1 MKLAGRE
8 EELAAI
14 RRSLGGP
21 GTHHGVVIVGS
32 AGVGKT
38 RLAREALGHAAAS
51 GHRTNWFVGTE
62 SARAIP
68 LGAFTGSISQ
78 NMCDPLPDV
87 RRVIDSFVAQQRMG
101 RVVIGMDDA
110 HLLDPLSAHVVHQ
123 LAQTQGVRM
132 VVTAR
137 SGGPEP
143 DAVTALW
150 KDGLLE
156 RIDLEPLSAAAA
168 ATLIESAAAG
178 PVDSRS
184 TRRFWKLTGGNA
196 LYLLQLV
203 KDQIAAGRMH
213 KSAGV
218 WMWDGDVA
226 VSQSI
231 TDMVGR
237 RLGELDPGMAL
248 VLDTL
253 SQCEPLSVD
262 VLRDLVDL
270 ADLEAAEQMHLVTVE
285 RAGRDLVAT
294 LAHPLYGELRRATA
308 GEMHL
313 SSIRGK
319 LARRLAAEPDG
330 DMRAT
335 VRRALLALNSDLPPD
350 PDLYLTAARC
360 AAVLLDPHAAD
371 RFAAA
376 AAECGAPEAAPMR
389 AMTLV
394 LLSRGDEA
402 EAILRDISTDG
413 RPDGHHWATV
423 RAANLTWMLGRP
435 LEARAV
441 LEKLAETTES
451 DAQRMERLA
460 VECCVDAVLGHCV
473 RAEENARAALD
484 YAGLPDIHA
493 MMASIALVMALGAL
507 GHIDDIDLVAEKAI
521 ERATI
526 SFESSPMRFWFG
538 AVHGRACRLT
548 GRIDDLVAM
557 AAGLDESAR
566 DVPGIAYAN
575 LAYLLGHAELARADL
590 VGAVKHLHEAYAGVE
605 THDITTGLRV
615 ASCFSLAEAHAKL
628 GHAAAAQEALA
639 RAGER
644 VPEDYVFV
652 HTAMSLATG
661 WTLAAGGALTDAVA
675 VVRDAGRDAARR
687 EQPTHELACLQA
699 AAQWG
704 DTTGAA
710 RARELAETLKLP
722 LAQIVARHVEALAAD
737 DGTELLAVA
746 ERYRAIG
753 DRATAV
759 DATAQAAVAFGRD
772 GQGKRSAHAAAI
784 AQEGA
789 DECGGLCTP
798 ALRNP
803 AGQPLTHRQREIVEL
818 VVGGMTNKQIADRLV
833 MSVRSVEGHLYRA
846 CQRVGVSSREELA
859 AIIRHGSPQARA

>member
-8 EELAAI
+8 EELATI

-38 RLAREALGHAAAS
+38 RLAREALSHAASS

-78 NMCDPLPDV
+78 SMCDPLPDV

-101 RVVIGMDDA
+101 KVVIGVDDA

-123 LAQTQGVRM
+123 LAQTQGVRL

-150 KDGLLE
+150 KDSLLD

-168 ATLIESAAAG
+168 ATLIESAVAG

-203 KDQIAAGRMH
+203 KDQIAAGRMR

-237 RLGELDPGMAL
+237 RLGGLEPGMAL

-262 VLRDLVDL
+262 VLVDLVEP
-270 ADLEAAEQMHLVTVE
+270 ADLEAAEQMHLVRVD
-285 RAGRDLVAT
+285 RDGRGLVAT

-313 SSIRGK
+313 SRIRGR
-319 LARRLAAEPDG
+319 LARRLGSEADG

-335 VRRALLALNSDLPPD
+335 VRRALLALHSDLPPD
-350 PDLYLTAARC
+350 PELYLTAARC
-360 AAVLLDPHAAD
+360 AAVLLDPDAAD

-389 AMTLV
+389 AMTLI
-394 LLSRGDEA
+394 LLCRGNEA
-402 EAILRDISTDG
+402 EAVLRDISADG
-413 RPDGHHWATV
+413 KPDSHHWATV

-435 LEARAV
+435 LDAQAV
-441 LEKLAETTES
+441 LEKLSGTEES
-451 DAQRMERLA
+451 AAQRMERLA
-460 VECCVDAVLGHCV
+460 VQAGVDVVLGRCAA
-473 RAEENARAALD
+473 AEEIARTAL
-484 YAGLPDIHA
+484 ASGELPDFHA
-493 MMASIALVMALGAL
+493 MVASIALMMALGAL
-507 GHIDDIDLVAEKAI
+507 GHADEINEVADTAI
-521 ERATI
+521 ARSAA
-526 SFESSPMRFWFG
+526 SFESSWMRYWFG

-548 GRIDDLVAM
+548 GRIDECTTT
-557 AAGLDESAR
+557 AARLDESAR
-566 DVPGIAYAN
+566 DIPGLAYAN
-575 LAYLLGHAELARADL
+575 LAYLLGHAELVRADL
-590 VGAVKHLHEAYAGVE
+590 ATAVKHLHEAYAGAE
-605 THDITTGLRV
+605 THEVNTGLRV

-628 GHAAAAQEALA
+628 GQTAAAEEALA
-639 RAGER
+639 WAEQR
-644 VPEDYVFV
+644 VPDDYVFMN
-652 HTAMSLATG
+652 TAMSVATG
-661 WTLAAGGALTDAVA
+661 WTLAAGGALTDAID
-675 VVRDAGRDAARR
+675 VVRAAGRDAGRR
-687 EQPTHELACLQA
+687 EQPTHELLCLQT

-704 DTTGAA
+704 DITGAA
-710 RARELAETLKLP
+710 RARELADTLKLP
-722 LAQIVARHVEALAAD
+722 LAQTVAGHIEALAAD
-737 DGTELLAVA
+737 DGTGLLTAA
-746 ERYRAIG
+746 EGYRTIG
-753 DRATAV
+753 DRATAT
-759 DATAQAAVAFGRD
+759 DAMAQAAVAFGRH
-772 GQGKRSAHAAAI
+772 GQGKRSAYAAAL

-803 AGQPLTHRQREIVEL
+803 AGQPLTGRQREIVEL
-818 VVGGMTNKQIADRLV
+818 VVAGLSNKQIAERLV

-859 AIIRHGSPQARA
+859 AIIRRGPKGL

>member
-8 EELAAI
+8 EELATI

-38 RLAREALGHAAAS
+38 RLAREALSHAAAS
-51 GHRTNWFVGTE
+51 GHRTSWFVGTE

-78 NMCDPLPDV
+78 SMCDPLPDV

-101 RVVIGMDDA
+101 KVVIGIDDA

-123 LAQTQGVRM
+123 LAQTQGVRL

-150 KDGLLE
+150 KDSLLD

-168 ATLIESAAAG
+168 AALIESAVGG

-213 KSAGV
+213 QSAGV

-237 RLGELDPGMAL
+237 RLGELEPGLAL

-262 VLRDLVDL
+262 VLADLVDQ

-313 SSIRGK
+313 SKIRGK
-319 LARRLAAEPDG
+319 LARRLASEPDG

-335 VRRALLALNSDLPPD
+335 VRRALLALQSDLPPD
-350 PDLYLTAARC
+350 PELYLTAARC
-360 AAVLLDPHAAD
+360 AAVLLDPDAAD

-402 EAILRDISTDG
+402 ETVLREISADG
-413 RPDGHHWATV
+413 RADSHHWATV
-423 RAANLTWMLGRP
+423 RAANLAWMLSRP
-435 LEARAV
+435 LDAQAV
-441 LEKLAETTES
+441 LEKLSTTDES

-460 VECCVDAVLGHCV
+460 VEACVEAVLGHCV
-473 RAEENARAALD
+473 SAEEKARAALD
-484 YAGLPDIHA
+484 FAGLPDLHA
-493 MMASIALVMALGAL
+493 MMASIALTMALGAL
-507 GHIDDIDLVAEKAI
+507 GKVDDIDAVAEEAI
-521 ERATI
+521 AQALN

-538 AVHGRACRLT
+538 AVHARACRLT
-548 GRIDDLVAM
+548 GRNEEIMTM
-557 AAGLDESAR
+557 AARLDESAR
-566 DVPGIAYAN
+566 DIPGLVYAN
-575 LAYLLGHAELARADL
+575 LAYLLGHAELVRADL
-590 VGAVKHLHEAYAGVE
+590 AAAVKHLHEAYAGAE
-605 THDITTGLRV
+605 THEVTTGLRV

-628 GHAAAAQEALA
+628 GHTEAAQEALA
-639 RAGER
+639 RAGQW
-644 VPEDYVFV
+644 VPDDYVFM
-652 HTAMSLATG
+652 HTAKALATG
-661 WTLAAGGALTDAVA
+661 WTLAAGGALADAVD
-675 VVRDAGRDAARR
+675 VVREAGRDAAERA
-687 EQPTHELACLQA
+687 QPTHELACLQA

-704 DTTGAA
+704 DTAGAA
-710 RARELAETLKLP
+710 RARELADTLKLP
-722 LAQIVARHVEALAAD
+722 LAETVARHIEALAAD
-737 DGTELLAVA
+737 DGAQLLAVA
-746 ERYRAIG
+746 EGYRAIG
-753 DRATAV
+753 DRATAT
-759 DATAQAAVAFGRD
+759 DATAQAAVAFGRH
-772 GQGKRSAHAAAI
+772 GQGKRSAYAAAV
-784 AQEGA
+784 AQERA

-803 AGQPLTHRQREIVEL
+803 AGQPLTGRQREIVEL
-818 VVGGMTNKQIADRLV
+818 VVAGLSNKQIAERLV

-846 CQRVGVSSREELA
+846 SQRVGASSREQLA
-859 AIIRHGSPQARA
+859 AIIRRGPKGSG

>member
-38 RLAREALGHAAAS
+38 RLAREALSHAAAA

-62 SARAIP
+62 SAREIP
-68 LGAFTGSISQ
+68 LGAFTGSLSQ
-78 NMCDPLPDV
+78 SMCDPLPDV
-87 RRVIDSFVAQQRMG
+87 RRVIDSFVAQQRQG
-101 RVVIGMDDA
+101 RVVIGIDDA
-110 HLLDPLSAHVVHQ
+110 HLLDALSAHVVHQ
-123 LAQTQGVRM
+123 LAQTQGVRL
-132 VVTAR
+132 VVTVRA
-137 SGGPEP
+137 GGPEP

-150 KDGLLE
+150 KEGLLD

-168 ATLIESAAAG
+168 AVLIESAVAG
-178 PVDSRS
+178 PVDSRCAH
-184 TRRFWKLTGGNA
+184 RFWKLTGGNA

-203 KDQIAAGRMH
+203 KDQVAAGRMC

-218 WMWDGDVA
+218 WIWDGGVA

-237 RLGELDPGMAL
+237 RLGELSSGKAL

-253 SQCEPLSVD
+253 SQCEPLNVD
-262 VLRDLVDL
+262 VLGDLVDR
-270 ADLEAAEQMHLVTVE
+270 ADLEAAEEMHLVAVE
-285 RAGRDLVAT
+285 RAGRELVAT

-313 SSIRGK
+313 SRIRGK
-319 LARRLAAEPDG
+319 LARRLACEPDG

-335 VRRALLALNSDLPPD
+335 VRRALLALHSDLPPD
-350 PDLYLTAARC
+350 PELYLEAARC
-360 AAVLLDPHAAD
+360 AAVLLDPDAAD

-389 AMTLV
+389 AMTLI

-402 EAILRDISTDG
+402 EAVLRDISTAG
-413 RPDGHHWATV
+413 RPDSHHWATV
-423 RAANLTWMLGRP
+423 RAANLAWMLGRP
-435 LEARAV
+435 RDAGAI
-441 LEKLAETTES
+441 LEKLACATES
-451 DAQRMERLA
+451 DDQRMERLA
-460 VECCVDAVLGHCV
+460 MQACVDAVLGHCAS
-473 RAEENARAALD
+473 AEENARAALD
-484 YAGLPDIHA
+484 SGGLPDLHA
-493 MMASIALVMALGAL
+493 MMASIALTMALGAL
-507 GHIDDIDLVAEKAI
+507 GHVEDIDEVAEQAI
-521 ERATI
+521 ARATT

-548 GRIDDLVAM
+548 GRIDECVAM
-557 AAGLDESAR
+557 AARLDEAAR
-566 DVPGIAYAN
+566 DVPGLAYAN
-575 LAYLLGHAELARADL
+575 LAYLLGHAELVRADL
-590 VGAVKHLHEAYAGVE
+590 AAAVKHLHEAYAGAE
-605 THDITTGLRV
+605 THEITTGLRV

-628 GHAAAAQEALA
+628 GHAAAAEEALA
-639 RAGER
+639 RARER
-644 VPEDYVFV
+644 VPEDYVFM
-652 HTAMSLATG
+652 HTAMSLATA
-661 WTLAAGGALTDAVA
+661 WTLAAGGALTEAVD
-675 VVRDAGRDAARR
+675 VVREAGRDAARR

-704 DTTGAA
+704 DTAGAA
-710 RARELAETLKLP
+710 RARELADTLKLP
-722 LAQIVARHVEALAAD
+722 LAEVVARHFEALAAD
-737 DGTELLAVA
+737 DGPGLLAVA
-746 ERYRAIG
+746 EDYRAIG
-753 DRATAV
+753 DRATAT

-772 GQGKRSAHAAAI
+772 GQAKRSAHAAAI
-784 AQEGA
+784 AQERA

-818 VVGGMTNKQIADRLV
+818 VVAGLTNKQIADRLV

-859 AIIRHGSPQARA
+859 AIIRRGPKGMR

>member
-1 MKLAGRE
+1 MKLAGRD
-8 EELAAI
+8 EELATI

-21 GTHHGVVIVGS
+21 GTHHGVLIVGS

-38 RLAREALGHAAAS
+38 RLAREALSHASAS
-51 GHRTNWFVGTE
+51 GHRTSWFVGTE

-68 LGAFTGSISQ
+68 LGAFTGSITQS
-78 NMCDPLPDV
+78 MCDPLPDV

-101 RVVIGMDDA
+101 KVVIGIDDA

-123 LAQTQGVRM
+123 LAQTQGVRL

-150 KDGLLE
+150 KDSLLD
-156 RIDLEPLSAAAA
+156 RIDLEPLSATAAA
-168 ATLIESAAAG
+168 ALVESAVAG

-237 RLGELDPGMAL
+237 RLGELSPGMAL

-262 VLRDLVDL
+262 ILGDLVDR
-270 ADLEAAEQMHLVTVE
+270 ADLEAAEEMHLVTVE
-285 RAGRDLVAT
+285 RAGRDLMAT

-335 VRRALLALNSDLPPD
+335 VRRALLALHSDLPPD
-350 PDLYLTAARC
+350 PELYLTAARC
-360 AAVLLDPHAAD
+360 AAVLLDPDAAD

-376 AAECGAPEAAPMR
+376 AAACGAPDAAPMR

-402 EAILRDISTDG
+402 EAVLRDISTDG
-413 RPDGHHWATV
+413 RPDRHHWATV
-423 RAANLTWMLGRP
+423 RAANLAWMLGRP
-435 LEARAV
+435 CDAGVILEN
-441 LEKLAETTES
+441 LSGTTES
-451 DAQRMERLA
+451 DAQQMERRA
-460 VECCVDAVLGHCV
+460 IQACVEAILGCCAS
-473 RAEENARAALD
+473 AEEKAGAALD
-484 YAGLPDIHA
+484 SGGLSDFHA

-507 GHIDDIDLVAEKAI
+507 GHADDINAVAEQAI
-521 ERATI
+521 ERANT

-538 AVHGRACRLT
+538 AVHARACRLT
-548 GRIDDLVAM
+548 GRIDAMTAM
-557 AAGLDESAR
+557 AARLEESAR
-566 DVPGIAYAN
+566 DVPGVAYAN
-575 LAYLLGHAELARADL
+575 LAYLLGHAELVRADL
-590 VGAVKHLHEAYAGVE
+590 GAAVKHLHEAYAGAE
-605 THDITTGLRV
+605 THAITTGLRV

-628 GHAAAAQEALA
+628 GHATAAEEALA
-639 RAGER
+639 RAAER
-644 VPEDYVFV
+644 VPDDYVFM
-652 HTAMSLATG
+652 HTAMSVAKG
-661 WTLAAGGALTDAVA
+661 WTLAAGGALTDAVEL
-675 VVRDAGRDAARR
+675 VRAAGRAAAQR
-687 EQPTHELACLQA
+687 EQPTHELQCLQT

-704 DTTGAA
+704 DTAGLA
-710 RARELAETLKLP
+710 RSRELADTLRLP
-722 LAQIVARHVEALAAD
+722 LAQTVARHIEALVAD
-737 DGTELLAVA
+737 DGDQLLAVA
-746 ERYRAIG
+746 AEYRAIG
-753 DRATAV
+753 DRATAT
-759 DATAQAAVAFGRD
+759 DATAQAAVAFGRH
-772 GQGKRSAHAAAI
+772 GQGKRSAYAAAL

-803 AGQPLTHRQREIVEL
+803 AGQPLTGRQREIVEL
-818 VVGGMTNKQIADRLV
+818 VVAGLSNKQIAERLV

-846 CQRVGVSSREELA
+846 CQRVGASSREQLA
-859 AIIRHGSPQARA
+859 AIIRRGPTGPA

>member
-38 RLAREALGHAAAS
+38 RLAREALSHAAAS

-78 NMCDPLPDV
+78 SMCDPLPDV

-101 RVVIGMDDA
+101 KVVIGIDDA

-123 LAQTQGVRM
+123 LAQTQGVRL

-150 KDGLLE
+150 KDSLLD

-168 ATLIESAAAG
+168 ATLIESVVGG

-213 KSAGV
+213 RSAGV
-218 WMWDGDVA
+218 WMWDGNVA

-231 TDMVGR
+231 SDMVGR
-237 RLGELDPGMAL
+237 RLGELEPGMAL

-262 VLRDLVDL
+262 VLVDLVEP
-270 ADLEAAEQMHLVTVE
+270 ADLEAAEQMHLVRVE
-285 RAGRDLVAT
+285 RAGRGLVAT

-313 SSIRGK
+313 SKIRGK
-319 LARRLAAEPDG
+319 LASRLASEPDS

-335 VRRALLALNSDLPPD
+335 VRRALLALHSDLPPD
-350 PDLYLTAARC
+350 PQLYLTAARC
-360 AAVLLDPHAAD
+360 AALLLDPDAAN

-376 AAECGAPEAAPMR
+376 AGECGAPEAAPMR

-394 LLSRGDEA
+394 LLSRGEEA
-402 EAILRDISTDG
+402 EAVLRDISADG
-413 RPDGHHWATV
+413 APDSHHWATI
-423 RAANLTWMLGRP
+423 RAANLAWMLSRP
-435 LEARAV
+435 LDARAI
-441 LEKLAETTES
+441 LEKLSDTAES
-451 DAQRMERLA
+451 DTQRMERLA
-460 VECCVDAVLGHCV
+460 IQACVDAVLGHCAS
-473 RAEENARAALD
+473 AEENARAALD
-484 YAGLPDIHA
+484 SGGLPDFHA
-493 MMASIALVMALGAL
+493 MMASIALMMAFGAL
-507 GHIDDIDLVAEKAI
+507 GHVDDIGAVAEQAI
-521 ERATI
+521 ERANT

-548 GRIDDLVAM
+548 GRIEEITEM
-557 AAGLDESAR
+557 AVRLDESAR
-566 DVPGIAYAN
+566 DVPGLVYAN
-575 LAYLLGHAELARADL
+575 LANLLGHAELARADL
-590 VGAVKHLHEAYAGVE
+590 PAAVKHLHEACAGAE
-605 THDITTGLRV
+605 THEITTGLRI
-615 ASCFSLAEAHAKL
+615 ASCFALAETYAKL
-628 GHAAAAQEALA
+628 GQAAAATEALA
-639 RAGER
+639 G
-644 VPEDYVFV
+644 VGQIMSDDYVFAR
-652 HTAMSLATG
+652 TAMSVATG
-661 WTLAAGGALTDAVA
+661 WTLAAGGALTDAVD
-675 VVRDAGRDAARR
+675 VVREAGRDAAKY
-687 EQPTHELACLQA
+687 EQPTHELLCLQT

-704 DTTGAA
+704 DTSGAA
-710 RARELAETLKLP
+710 RARELADTLKLP
-722 LAQIVARHVEALAAD
+722 LAETVARHIEALAAD
-737 DGTELLAVA
+737 DGAELLAA
-746 ERYRAIG
+746 AGEYRALG
-753 DRATAV
+753 DRATAT
-759 DATAQAAVAFGRD
+759 DATAQAAVAFGRH
-772 GQGKRSAHAAAI
+772 GQGKRSAYAAAL
-784 AQEGA
+784 AQESA

-803 AGQPLTHRQREIVEL
+803 SGQPLTGRQREIVEL
-818 VVGGMTNKQIADRLV
+818 VVAGLSNKQIAERLV

-846 CQRVGVSSREELA
+846 CQRVGASSREQLA
-859 AIIRHGSPQARA
+859 AIIRRGPKGL

>member
-8 EELAAI
+8 DELAVI

-21 GTHHGVVIVGS
+21 GTHHGVVIVGT

-38 RLAREALGHAAAS
+38 RLAREALSHAAAS

-78 NMCDPLPDV
+78 GMCDPLPDV

-101 RVVIGMDDA
+101 KVVIGIDDA

-123 LAQTQGVRM
+123 LAQTQGVRL

-150 KDGLLE
+150 KDSLLD
-156 RIDLEPLSAAAA
+156 RIDLEPLSATAA
-168 ATLIESAAAG
+168 ATLIESAVAG
-178 PVDSRS
+178 PVDGRS

-203 KDQIAAGRMH
+203 KDQIAAGRMR

-237 RLGELDPGMAL
+237 RLGELEPGMAL

-253 SQCEPLSVD
+253 SQCEPLGVD
-262 VLRDLVDL
+262 VLGDLVDQ
-270 ADLEAAEQMHLVTVE
+270 ADLEAAEQMHLVRVE
-285 RAGRDLVAT
+285 RDGRGLAAT

-313 SSIRGK
+313 SRIRGR
-319 LARRLAAEPDG
+319 LARRLASEPDG

-335 VRRALLALNSDLPPD
+335 VRRALLALHSDLPPD
-350 PDLYLTAARC
+350 PELYLTAARC
-360 AAVLLDPHAAD
+360 AAVLLDPDAAN

-376 AAECGAPEAAPMR
+376 AGECGAPEAAPMR
-389 AMTLV
+389 AMTLL

-402 EAILRDISTDG
+402 ETVLREISADG
-413 RPDGHHWATV
+413 APDSHHWATV
-423 RAANLTWMLGRP
+423 RAANLAWMLSRP
-435 LEARAV
+435 LDARMI
-441 LEKLAETTES
+441 LEKLSGTVES
-451 DAQRMERLA
+451 DEQRMERLA
-460 VECCVDAVLGHCV
+460 IQACVDAVLGHCAS
-473 RAEENARAALD
+473 AEEKARTALD
-484 YAGLPDIHA
+484 SGGLPDFHA
-493 MMASIALVMALGAL
+493 MMASIALMMAFGAL
-507 GHIDDIDLVAEKAI
+507 GHVDDINTVAEQAI
-521 ERATI
+521 ARANT

-548 GRIDDLVAM
+548 GRVDDVTAM
-557 AAGLDESAR
+557 AARLDESAR
-566 DVPGIAYAN
+566 DVPGLVYAN
-575 LAYLLGHAELARADL
+575 LAHLLGHAELVRADL
-590 VGAVKHLHEAYAGVE
+590 ATAVKHLHEAYAGAE
-605 THDITTGLRV
+605 THEITTGLRM
-615 ASCFSLAEAHAKL
+615 ASCFALAETYAKL
-628 GHAAAAQEALA
+628 GHAAEATEALA
-639 RAGER
+639 GVGQP
-644 VPEDYVFV
+644 VPEDYVFMG
-652 HTAMSLATG
+652 TAMSVATG
-661 WTLAAGGALTDAVA
+661 WTLAAGGSLTDAID
-675 VVRDAGRDAARR
+675 VVREAGRDAARR
-687 EQPTHELACLQA
+687 EQPTHELLCLQT

-704 DTTGAA
+704 DTVGAA
-710 RARELAETLKLP
+710 RARELADTLKLP
-722 LAQIVARHVEALAAD
+722 LAETVARHIEALAAD
-737 DGTELLAVA
+737 DGAGLLAA
-746 ERYRAIG
+746 ADGYRAIG
-753 DRATAV
+753 DRATAI
-759 DATAQAAVAFGRD
+759 DATAQAAVAFGRH
-772 GQGKRSAHAAAI
+772 GQGKRSAYVAAV
-784 AQEGA
+784 AQESA

-803 AGQPLTHRQREIVEL
+803 AGQPLTGRQREIVEL
-818 VVGGMTNKQIADRLV
+818 VVAGLSNKQIAERLV

-846 CQRVGVSSREELA
+846 CQRVGASSREQLA
-859 AIIRHGSPQARA
+859 AIIRRGPKGVV

>member
-14 RRSLGGP
+14 RRALGGP
-21 GTHHGVVIVGS
+21 GTHHGVLIVGN

-38 RLAREALGHAAAS
+38 RLAREAISHAAAS

-78 NMCDPLPDV
+78 SMCDPLPDV

-101 RVVIGMDDA
+101 KVVIGVDDA
-110 HLLDPLSAHVVHQ
+110 HLLDALSAHVVHQ
-123 LAQTQGVRM
+123 LAQTQGVRL

-137 SGGPEP
+137 PGGAEP

-150 KDGLLE
+150 KDSLLD

-168 ATLIESAAAG
+168 ATLIESAVAG

-184 TRRFWKLTGGNA
+184 ARRFWKLTGGNA

-203 KDQIAAGRMH
+203 KDQIAAGRMC

-262 VLRDLVDL
+262 VLGDLVDP

-285 RAGRDLVAT
+285 RAGRGLVAT

-313 SSIRGK
+313 SRIRGR
-319 LARRLAAEPDG
+319 LARRLACEPDG

-335 VRRALLALNSDLPPD
+335 VRRALLVLHSDLPPD
-350 PDLYLTAARC
+350 PELYLTAARC
-360 AAVLLDPHAAD
+360 AAVLLDPDAAD

-389 AMTLV
+389 AMTLI

-402 EAILRDISTDG
+402 ETVLREISTDG
-413 RPDGHHWATV
+413 RPDSHHWATV
-423 RAANLTWMLGRP
+423 RAANLAWMLGRP
-435 LEARAV
+435 RDAGDILEN
-441 LEKLAETTES
+441 LAGATES
-451 DAQRMERLA
+451 DEQRMERLA
-460 VECCVDAVLGHCV
+460 MQACVDAVLGRCV
-473 RAEENARAALD
+473 SAEEKARAALD
-484 YAGLPDIHA
+484 SGGLPDFHA
-493 MMASIALVMALGAL
+493 MMASIALMMALGAL
-507 GHIDDIDLVAEKAI
+507 GHVDEITVAAEQAI
-521 ERATI
+521 LRATT
-526 SFESSPMRFWFG
+526 SFESSPIRFWFG

-548 GRIDDLVAM
+548 GRIDECLAM
-557 AAGLDESAR
+557 AERLDESAR
-566 DVPGIAYAN
+566 DVPGLAYAN
-575 LAYLLGHAELARADL
+575 LAYLLGHAELVRADL
-590 VGAVKHLHEAYAGVE
+590 AAAVKHLNEAYAGAE
-605 THDITTGLRV
+605 THDVTTGLRV

-628 GHAAAAQEALA
+628 GHAAEAEEALA
-639 RAGER
+639 RAGQR
-644 VPEDYVFV
+644 VPQDYVFM

-661 WTLAAGGALTDAVA
+661 WTLAAGGALTDAVD

-687 EQPTHELACLQA
+687 GQPTHELACLQA

-704 DTTGAA
+704 DTAGQG
-710 RARELAETLKLP
+710 RARELADELKLP
-722 LAQIVARHVEALAAD
+722 LADTVARHIEALAAD
-737 DGTELLAVA
+737 DGAGLLAA
-746 ERYRAIG
+746 ADGYRAIS
-753 DRATAV
+753 DRATAT
-759 DATAQAAVAFGRD
+759 DATAQAAVAFGRH
-772 GQGKRSAHAAAI
+772 GQSRRSAYAAAI

-818 VVGGMTNKQIADRLV
+818 VVAGLSNKQIAERLV

-846 CQRVGVSSREELA
+846 CQRVGVSSREQLA
-859 AIIRHGSPQARA
+859 AIIRRGPKGLG

>member
-8 EELAAI
+8 EELAVI
-14 RRSLGGP
+14 RRALGGP
-21 GTHHGVVIVGS
+21 GAHHGVVIVGR

-38 RLAREALGHAAAS
+38 RLAREALSHAAAS

-68 LGAFTGSISQ
+68 LGAFTGSLSQ
-78 NMCDPLPDV
+78 SMCDPLPDV
-87 RRVIDSFVAQQRMG
+87 RRVIDSFVAQQRRG
-101 RVVIGMDDA
+101 KVVIGVDDA
-110 HLLDPLSAHVVHQ
+110 HLLDALSAHVVHQ
-123 LAQTQGVRM
+123 LAQTQGVRL

-137 SGGPEP
+137 AGGPEP

-150 KDGLLE
+150 KDSLLD

-168 ATLIESAAAG
+168 TELIESVVGG

-184 TRRFWKLTGGNA
+184 ARRFYKLTGGNA

-203 KDQIAAGRMH
+203 KDQIGAGRMH

-237 RLGELDPGMAL
+237 RLGELDSGMAL

-253 SQCEPLSVD
+253 SQCEPLSID
-262 VLRDLVDL
+262 VLSDLVDRT
-270 ADLEAAEQMHLVTVE
+270 DLEAAEQMHLVAVE
-285 RAGRDLVAT
+285 RTGRDLMAT

-313 SSIRGK
+313 SKIRGRI
-319 LARRLAAEPDG
+319 ARRLAREPDG

-335 VRRALLALNSDLPPD
+335 VRRALLALHSDLPPD
-350 PDLYLTAARC
+350 PELFLTAARC
-360 AAVLLDPHAAD
+360 AAVLLDPDAAD

-389 AMTLV
+389 AMTLI

-402 EAILRDISTDG
+402 EAVLREISAPG
-413 RPDGHHWATV
+413 RPDSHHWATV
-423 RAANLTWMLGRP
+423 RAANLAWMLSRP
-435 LEARAV
+435 LDAGAI
-441 LEKLAETTES
+441 LETLAGTTES
-451 DAQRMERLA
+451 DEQRMERLA
-460 VECCVDAVLGHCV
+460 MQACVDAVLGNCA
-473 RAEENARAALD
+473 RAEENARTALD
-484 YAGLPDIHA
+484 SGGLTDFHA
-493 MMASIALVMALGAL
+493 MMASIALTMALGAL
-507 GHIDDIDLVAEKAI
+507 GHVDDIDEVAEQALARAI
-521 ERATI
+521 T

-548 GRIDDLVAM
+548 GRIDECLAM
-557 AAGLDESAR
+557 AARLDESAR
-566 DVPGIAYAN
+566 DVPGLVYAN
-575 LAYLLGHAELARADL
+575 LAHLLGHAELIGADL
-590 VGAVKHLHEAYAGVE
+590 AAAVKHLHEAYAGAE
-605 THDITTGLRV
+605 SHEITTGLRV

-628 GHAAAAQEALA
+628 GQAAAAEEALA
-639 RAGER
+639 RASEW
-644 VPEDYVFV
+644 VPADYVFM
-652 HTAMSLATG
+652 HTAMALATG
-661 WTLAAGGALTDAVA
+661 WTLAAGGALTDAIA
-675 VVRDAGRDAARR
+675 VVRDAGNEAARR

-710 RARELAETLKLP
+710 RARELADTLKLP
-722 LAQIVARHVEALAAD
+722 LAQVVARHIEALVAD
-737 DGTELLAVA
+737 DGDALLAA
-746 ERYRAIG
+746 AQDYRAIG
-753 DRATAV
+753 DRATAT
-759 DATAQAAVAFGRD
+759 DATAQAAVAFGRHE
-772 GQGKRSAHAAAI
+772 QGKRSAYAAAL

-789 DECGGLCTP
+789 AECGGLCTP

-803 AGQPLTHRQREIVEL
+803 AGQPLTGRQREIVEL
-818 VVGGMTNKQIADRLV
+818 VVAGLTNKQIAERLV
-833 MSVRSVEGHLYRA
+833 MSVRSVEGHVYRA
-846 CQRVGVSSREELA
+846 CQRVGASSREELA
-859 AIIRHGSPQARA
+859 AIIRRGPKGMR